1 MLRYFK
7 IPILF
12 ILSVLLI
19 SCGTIKKGFV
29 NPKKNSTDEFLV
41 EKKSP
46 LVMPP
51 DYNELP
57 VPKSNKKQESL
68 NDNKI
73 KELLI
78 DTDSYKKETSNN
90 DKNQNFE
97 ESLLKKIKK
106 N

>member
-1 MLRYFK
+1 M
-7 IPILF
+7 LF
-12 ILSVLLI
+12 ILSALLI

-57 VPKSNKKQESL
+57 VPKSNKKEESL
-68 NDNKI
+68 NDSKI

-78 DTDSYKKETSNN
+78 DTNTDKKETSNN

>member
-1 MLRYFK
+1 M
-7 IPILF
+7 LF
-12 ILSVLLI
+12 ILSALLI

-78 DTDSYKKETSNN
+78 DTDSDKKETSNN

>member
-12 ILSVLLI
+12 ILSALLI
-19 SCGTIKKGFV
+19 SCGTIKKGFI

-57 VPKSNKKQESL
+57 VPKSNKEQESL
-68 NDNKI
+68 NDSKI
-73 KELLI
+73 KELLV
-78 DTDSYKKETSNN
+78 DTNSDKKETSNN
-90 DKNQNFE
+90 GKNQNFE

>member
-1 MLRYFK
+1 
-7 IPILF
+7 
-12 ILSVLLI
+12 
-19 SCGTIKKGFV
+19 
-29 NPKKNSTDEFLV
+29 
-41 EKKSP
+41 
-46 LVMPP
+46 MPP

-57 VPKSNKKQESL
+57 VPKSNKKEESL
-68 NDNKI
+68 NDSKI

-78 DTDSYKKETSNN
+78 DTNTDKKETSNN